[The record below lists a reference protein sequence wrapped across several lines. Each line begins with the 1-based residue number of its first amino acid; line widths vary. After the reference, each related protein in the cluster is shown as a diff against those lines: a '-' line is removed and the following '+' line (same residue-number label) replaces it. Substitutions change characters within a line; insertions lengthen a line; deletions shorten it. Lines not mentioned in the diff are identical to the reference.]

1 MMYVKRD
8 LEKKIID
15 WLDEREIIAVVGPR
29 QCGKTTLVQHLGED
43 LIREGKYPP
52 DHLIYMSFDDEMER
66 LKFQQDP
73 KKYIDR
79 YLVDG
84 ERYLFLF
91 DEVQYIEK
99 SGNRLKVIF
108 DRYNDRAKFIITG
121 SSSLDVR
128 GLGASL
134 VGRVVHFELQPFTFS
149 EFLRA
154 KDPILY
160 EQHESVKFDL
170 TRNYQMDDPMMIGDL
185 NEMLEEY
192 MTYGG
197 FPRIVLLEDRS
208 KKELLL
214 KQLVTMYI
222 EKDILKM
229 YGQTFRNSALRIL
242 QYLAFHSGKL
252 LNVNNIS
259 SHLKIDKMKV
269 TKIINIL
276 ENAFIIR
283 LVRPFFKNLA
293 TEIRKMPKLF
303 FMDNGLR
310 NVLARDLKF
319 NREKGFMLENHV
331 FTQLLARNE
340 NINYWR
346 TKSKAEVDLILDGIP
361 VEVKATPRLT
371 RAFRSF
377 LITYEPPL
385 GLLVN
390 YDIFEKKRV
399 EKTDVFSLPAA
410 LL

>member
-1 MMYVKRD
+1 MYVKRD
-8 LEKKIID
+8 LEEKIFD

-29 QCGKTTLVQHLGED
+29 QCGKTTLVRHIGEKMV
-43 LIREGKYPP
+43 REGKCAP
-52 DHLIYMSFDDEMER
+52 DHLIYMNFDDEMER

-73 KKYIDR
+73 KKYIGRKMVDDAR
-79 YLVDG
+79 YI
-84 ERYLFLF
+84 FLF

-108 DRYNDRAKFIITG
+108 DRYNHRAKFIITG

-134 VGRVVHFELQPFTFS
+134 VGRVVYFELQPFTFS

-154 KDPILY
+154 KNPVLCG
-160 EQHESVKFDL
+160 QHERARFDL
-170 TRNYQMDDPMMIGDL
+170 TPNYKLDDPMLIGDL

-197 FPRIVLLEDRS
+197 FPRIVLLEDKS

-214 KQLVTMYI
+214 RQLVTMYI

-229 YGQTFRNSALRIL
+229 YGQTFRNGALRIL

-269 TKIINIL
+269 TEIINIL

-283 LVRPFFKNLA
+283 LVRPFFKNLI

-310 NVLARDLKF
+310 NVLAGDLEF
-319 NREKGFMLENHV
+319 SREKGFMLENHV
-331 FTQLLARNE
+331 FIQLLGRNE
-340 NINYWR
+340 NIHYWR
-346 TKSKAEVDLILDGIP
+346 TKSKAEVDLVLDGIP
-361 VEVKATPRLT
+361 LEVKATPRLT
-371 RAFRSF
+371 KAFRSF
-377 LITYEPPL
+377 LKTYEPPL

-390 YDIFEKKRV
+390 YDIFDRKRV
-399 EKTDVFSLPAA
+399 GRTDVFSLPAA